1 MCSSGIV
8 LLVGE
13 NYEIQILVSVNKIL
27 LQYNHI
33 RSFIYYLWLLLNNS
47 QLVSTETIG
56 LTNSKLL
63 LLLLLKFVLLQK
75 KFTDVFSKVSRKK

>member
-33 RSFIYYLWLLLNNS
+33 RSFIYYLWLLLSNS
-47 QLVSTETIG
+47 RLVSTETIG

>member
-27 LQYNHI
+27 LQYSHI
-33 RSFIYYLWLLLNNS
+33 RSFIYYLWLLLSNS
-47 QLVSTETIG
+47 RLVSTETIG

-75 KFTDVFSKVSRKK
+75 KFTDVFSKVSKKK